1 MNINERV
8 VEIQNELT
16 AGEILIGQL
25 TEEYSCLSASL
36 INKKQDQ
43 FDTIW

>member
-25 TEEYSCLSASL
+25 TEEYSCLSTSL
-36 INKKQDQ
+36 VNKKMDH
-43 FDTIW
+43 FENLW